1 MTMKKIFTFG
11 SVFLFILC
19 STVLAISCSKENDDV
34 EPNTNDGTEVN
45 ENMTNTDSII
55 NGYWYADNTFIYLTP
70 LDSSIFYVQSRDLN
84 EELSKEWVVESLS
97 DCNVKSIQEW
107 HGGFKICAGKDLFVR
122 NYIFH
127 AGIVVVQLRGLLCFL
142 I

>member
-34 EPNTNDGTEVN
+34 EPNTNDGTEVH
-45 ENMTNTDSII
+45 ENITNTDSII

-97 DCNVKSIQEW
+97 DCNVKSIQE
-107 HGGFKICAGKDLFVR
+107 
-122 NYIFH
+122 
-127 AGIVVVQLRGLLCFL
+127 
-142 I
+142 